1 MFMVTVHLKMLASSK
16 LRSWKV
22 QEEGGLR
29 NKTQPAVQQ
38 L

>member
-1 MFMVTVHLKMLASSK
+1 MLSVTVHLKMLGSSK

-22 QEEGGLR
+22 QEEGGLK